1 MDEQQA
7 SKDMDT
13 PPMVMFLAA
22 GAHDVKN
29 TMSVIAGTLETLLAD
44 PAVEQREEFP
54 RLAHM
59 LRQAR
64 RVNDTLVQ
72 MLGLYREIGTPAY
85 PFHAAPQQ
93 AAASLVQVAE
103 AAQILLAS
111 SRLALDTRADPAL
124 HWRYDDDLVIG
135 VLGQAVSNA
144 VDFARAR
151 VGLSVAEVDGWLEL
165 RVEDDGPGYTAAVLA
180 ANGRP
185 ADQGIDFHTNSTGL
199 GLYFAGEVARMHK
212 RQGRVGSVRI
222 ENGGAYGGGCFVLR
236 LP

>member
-1 MDEQQA
+1 MDEQLA
-7 SKDMDT
+7 SNAADA

-29 TMSVIAGTLETLLAD
+29 TMSVIAGTLEGLLDD
-44 PAVEQREEFP
+44 PTVQQREEFP

-64 RVNDTLVQ
+64 RVNDTLIQ

-85 PFHAAPQQ
+85 PFHPAPQQ
-93 AAASLVQVAE
+93 AADTIAQVAE
-103 AAQILLAS
+103 AARILLAS
-111 SRLALDTRADPAL
+111 NKLALDARADAAL
-124 HWRYDDDLVIG
+124 AWRYDEDLVIG
-135 VLGQAVSNA
+135 VLGQALSNA
-144 VDFARAR
+144 VDFARERIA
-151 VGLSVAEVDGWLEL
+151 VSAAEVDGWLEL
-165 RVEDDGPGYTAAVLA
+165 RVEDDGPGYAPAVLA

-185 ADQGIDFHTNSTGL
+185 AEQGIDFHTNSTGL

-212 RQGRVGSVRI
+212 RQGRSGGVRI

>member
-1 MDEQQA
+1 MDEQLA
-7 SKDMDT
+7 SNAADT

-29 TMSVIAGTLETLLAD
+29 TMSVIAGTLEGLLSD
-44 PAVEQREEFP
+44 PAVQQREEFP
-54 RLAHM
+54 RMAHM

-64 RVNDTLVQ
+64 RVNDTLIQ

-85 PFHAAPQQ
+85 PYHPAPQQ
-93 AAASLVQVAE
+93 VADTVVQVEE
-103 AAQILLAS
+103 AARILLAS
-111 SRLALDTRADPAL
+111 NKLALDTRADAAL
-124 HWRYDDDLVIG
+124 AWRYDDELVVG
-135 VLGQAVSNA
+135 VLGQALSNA
-144 VDFARAR
+144 VDFARERIA
-151 VGLSVAEVDGWLEL
+151 VSAAEVDGWLEL
-165 RVEDDGPGYTAAVLA
+165 RVEDDGPGYAPAVLA

-185 ADQGIDFHTNSTGL
+185 AEQGIDFHTNSTGL

-212 RQGRVGSVRI
+212 RQGRSGSVRI